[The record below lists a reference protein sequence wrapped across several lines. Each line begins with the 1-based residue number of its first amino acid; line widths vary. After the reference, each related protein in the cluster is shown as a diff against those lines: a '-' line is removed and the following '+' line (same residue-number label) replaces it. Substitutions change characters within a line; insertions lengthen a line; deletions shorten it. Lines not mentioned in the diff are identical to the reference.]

1 MRNERGA
8 VVSWLASTTPN
19 QVVREHSVVFM
30 GKTLNSHG
38 ASLHPGVQVATMEFN
53 TAGNPA
59 VDERPIQRRSKNTY
73 GHFMLHKPG

>member
-8 VVSWLASTTPN
+8 VVTFLASTTPN
-19 QVVREHSVVFM
+19 QAVREHSVVFM
-30 GKTLNSHG
+30 GKTLNSH
-38 ASLHPGVQVATMEFN
+38 HPDVQMATMEFN

-73 GHFMLHKPG
+73 GHFMLRKPG